1 MRPSDDVA
9 VLRHGTGLEVADI
22 EKVVGR
28 TARRRIE
35 RHEPL
40 SWDMF

>member
-1 MRPSDDVA
+1 VDDIA
-9 VLRHGTGLEVADI
+9 VLRPGTGLEVRDL

-28 TARRRIE
+28 TARRAIG

-40 SWDMF
+40 AWDMF

>member
-1 MRPSDDVA
+1 MAILRP
-9 VLRHGTGLEVADI
+9 GTGLEVRDLD
-22 EKVVGR
+22 KVLGR